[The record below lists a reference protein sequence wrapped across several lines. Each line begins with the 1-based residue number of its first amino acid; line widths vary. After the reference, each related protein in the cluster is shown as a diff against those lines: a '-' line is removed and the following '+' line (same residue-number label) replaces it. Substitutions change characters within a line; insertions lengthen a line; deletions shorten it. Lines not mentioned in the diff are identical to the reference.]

1 MNTRKPKAMVG
12 SQRCGFT
19 IAEMLFVVVVIA
31 LVASVG
37 GGLYVGTYKRML
49 VEKAARELLLTAKYA
64 RIRAIEQQQPYE
76 IQLDVINNRFF
87 LTTSQWNE
95 QTEEM
100 EQVIVQNYYCRP
112 VELGSEVKFEDI
124 NVMPTGSETAAE
136 SEQEQSITFASNG
149 TAESAIVQI
158 GDSKNHYTVSIC
170 APTGK
175 ATMYFGTADKVR
187 STTIDLDAE

>member
-1 MNTRKPKAMVG
+1 MNKEKPTAIIG

-19 IAEMLFVVVVIA
+19 IAEMLFVVVIIA

-64 RIRAIEQQQPYE
+64 RIRAIEQQQPHE
-76 IQLDVINNRFF
+76 IQLDVANNRFF
-87 LTTSQWNE
+87 LTTSRWNE
-95 QTEEM
+95 QTEKM
-100 EQVIVQNYYCRP
+100 EQVVVQNYYCRP
-112 VELGSEVKFEDI
+112 VELGGEVKFEDI
-124 NVMPTGSETAAE
+124 NVMPTGSETTAE
-136 SEQEQSITFASNG
+136 SEQEQSITFAADG

-158 GDSKNHYTVSIC
+158 GDGKNHYTVSIC

-175 ATMYFGTADKVR
+175 ATMYLGTADKVR
-187 STTIDLDAE
+187 STTVDLDAE